1 MEYLQLFYELFYLCT
16 VTQKT
21 TKLNNSKYYKILKE
35 IKANIAENGITKDIV
50 EDFKTLRKIVVDEN
64 QPLLAKALR
73 LTYQHIENND
83 TFNVAIPD
91 DEPIEDLEDLE
102 EDETTVVNEE
112 EAKAEINPV
121 ESLDYLLSN
130 LLDPSNKTNIADIR
144 AFVVEL
150 KEIAGEDW

>member
-1 MEYLQLFYELFYLCT
+1 MEYLQLFCELFYLCT

-50 EDFKTLRKIVVDEN
+50 EDFKTLRKMVVDEN
-64 QPLLAKALR
+64 HPLLAKALR

-91 DEPIEDLEDLE
+91 DEPIEGMDNETAVANED
-102 EDETTVVNEE
+102 